1 MPEIG
6 IITEQ
11 GDLGFGFDPL
21 NESDKT
27 QYEKAQKDKEE
38 NNKDNK

>member
-27 QYEKAQKDKEE
+27 QYEKSQKDKED
-38 NNKDNK
+38 KDNK